1 MPRRFALGVALFD
14 FYSPAMPRQ
23 KNPSPSTSLRSAK
36 ATADTAAGRRRNP
49 EAVQEPADAP
59 SRLQRDLLPRIL
71 DLVRQ
76 DGLEPGHRLME
87 AALARRLQ
95 VSRTPVRA
103 ALRHLADR
111 GVLGALPTG
120 GYALAR
126 PVDGLADKE
135 FAAAGSEVDIWCAR
149 MARDRLSGALPP
161 QISEADLMRR
171 YGLGRPLLLRILNK
185 LAEVGMVER
194 LPGHG
199 WLFSPVND
207 PAAISES
214 YAFRRIIEPASLLEC
229 GARVDRAWLAE
240 MRRRHED
247 MLARTWSEG
256 LSVSLFEMNAD
267 FHEGLIAASGNR
279 YLLLALQQQTRLRRY
294 TNYEWRYGPERVKV
308 SCQQHLE
315 IIGRLEAGEVEV
327 AAALL
332 RQHLDLARTVSLG
345 PR

>member
-1 MPRRFALGVALFD
+1 M
-14 FYSPAMPRQ
+14 SRQ
-23 KNPSPSTSLRSAK
+23 KNASPAKSSRSSQH
-36 ATADTAAGRRRNP
+36 AAG
-49 EAVQEPADAP
+49 APATGGRQRKGDGQGPQVSADPP
-59 SRLQRDLLPRIL
+59 SRLQRDLLPRIV
-71 DLVRQ
+71 DLIRQ
-76 DGLEPGHRLME
+76 DGLETGQRLME

-111 GVLGALPTG
+111 GVLGVLPTG
-120 GYALAR
+120 GYTLTGT
-126 PVDGLADKE
+126 VEGLADTE
-135 FAAAGSEVDIWCAR
+135 FASASSEVDIWSAR
-149 MARDRLSGALPP
+149 MARERLSGALPP

-185 LAEVGMVER
+185 LAEVGLVER

-207 PAAISES
+207 PAAIAES

-229 GARVDRAWLAE
+229 GARIDPAWLAD

-294 TNYEWRYGPERVKV
+294 TNYEWRYGAERVKV
-308 SCQQHLE
+308 SCRQHLE